1 MSGPAIAPGSRFVD
15 LHAHST
21 ASDGSRPP
29 AEVIRAAHAAGLQA
43 LALTDHDT
51 VDGIPEAEAEGER
64 LGVRVVRGVELSAVE
79 GNVETH
85 LLGLHLAEP
94 RLIAEQLE
102 SLKVMRIARAERIV
116 VKLND
121 LGVRVGMEAVLAQ
134 SGEGAVGRPHVARAM
149 VAEGWATDVR
159 DAFDRYLGNGRPAY
173 VGKDQLTLADAIA
186 TVHRAGGIAVLAHP
200 GGGGT
205 RARIEQLAAIGLD
218 GVEVLHPS
226 HNAEDQARLR
236 ALTDHFGLVASGGS
250 DWHGAAEGPRTIGMM
265 KVPADWLTIQDE
277 RVATLRARAQVA

>member
-1 MSGPAIAPGSRFVD
+1 MSGPAITPAPRFVD

-21 ASDGSRPP
+21 ASDGSRLP
-29 AEVIRAAHAAGLQA
+29 ADVIRAAHAAGLEA
-43 LALTDHDT
+43 IALTDHDT
-51 VDGIPEAEAEGER
+51 VDGIPEAEAEGAR

-85 LLGLHLAEP
+85 LLGLHLEEP

-102 SLKVMRIARAERIV
+102 SLRLMRVARAERIV
-116 VKLND
+116 ARLND
-121 LGVRVGMEAVLAQ
+121 LGVRVSMESVLAQ

-149 VAEGWATDVR
+149 VAEGWATDIR
-159 DAFDRYLGNGRPAY
+159 DAFDRYLGNNRPAY

-205 RARIEQLAAIGLD
+205 RARVEQLAAIGLD

-226 HNAEDQARLR
+226 HSAEDQARLR

-250 DWHGAAEGPRTIGMM
+250 DWHGAAEGPRTLGMM
-265 KVPADWLTIQDE
+265 KVPASWLSIQDE
-277 RVATLRARAQVA
+277 RVAARRARAHVA